1 MRARKLDEV
10 PGLDIMMGKF
20 SATFDRIDRACDDL
34 DKLHT
39 EFRTLVTKLELE
51 FRSIRGLVKHQ
62 KGHLDN
68 FFRDDER

>member
-1 MRARKLDEV
+1 MRAKKLDEV
-10 PGLDIMMGKF
+10 PGLDTMMGKF
-20 SATFDRIDRACDDL
+20 SSTFERIDRACDDL

-62 KGHLDN
+62 RGHLDD
-68 FFRDDER
+68 FFGYGER